1 MLAKPHLASWSL
13 ALIKG
18 NMIYFSLQHPPLWV
32 GLSAENELSTLSKIE
47 GYHFKGQK
55 VITLGVGHQLFE
67 QAQVIASEYGCQIM
81 SEYEDT
87 SLDAVRHMVAIN
99 MGLSFFSRLYAAS
112 EI

>member
-18 NMIYFSLQHPPLWV
+18 NMIYFLLQHPPLWV

-67 QAQVIASEYGCQIM
+67 QAQVIASEYDCQIM
-81 SEYEDT
+81 SEYEGT